1 MKSENQYK
9 NRFWKSENAY
19 LCSVKVENM
28 SQDDLQT
35 MHAKY
40 LRKVAAVDM
49 TFRRYLYDQINW
61 DVRMIGIKGARG
73 VGKTTLLLQR
83 IRLAFADP
91 NEAFYVSLDDFWFQ
105 SHTLD
110 ELAQW
115 LNSRGVTHL
124 FLDEVHKYPKW
135 SQALKN
141 LYDDYPEMRVVYTGS
156 SMLEIDHSKADLS
169 RRQTLYT
176 LNVLSFREYLEF
188 EGALQMPALTLDEV
202 LKSHVVKAMEISNEI
217 KVLRYFEDYLRRG
230 CYPFYKESGDDFLLR
245 LDETAKVVM
254 EMDLPAVEEV
264 TYQTVQKAKALL
276 MIIAKNVPLE
286 PNIQTLVNELE
297 TTRDLCLKLLYAL
310 DRAGLLL
317 LLTNEPKSYK
327 HLVKPKK
334 IYLGNTNL
342 MHAFSPSA
350 EVGTR
355 RETFFLNQVGA
366 LAEVVMPQKGDFKVD
381 GRYLFEVG
389 GESKTFDQIA
399 NIPESYL
406 VIDDIETG
414 FGNRIPLWMFGMLY

>member
-1 MKSENQYK
+1 M
-9 NRFWKSENAY
+9 Y

-49 TFRRYLYDQINW
+49 TFRRYLYDKINW

-135 SQALKN
+135 SQTLKN

-264 TYQTVQKAKALL
+264 TYQTIQKAKALL

-366 LAEVVMPQKGDFKVD
+366 MAEVVMPQKGDFKVD

>member
-1 MKSENQYK
+1 
-9 NRFWKSENAY
+9 
-19 LCSVKVENM
+19 M
-28 SQDDLQT
+28 SQDDLQAL
-35 MHAKY
+35 HAKY
-40 LRKVAAVDM
+40 LRKLAAVDIS
-49 TFRRYLYDQINW
+49 FKRYLFNQINW
-61 DVRMIGIKGARG
+61 EVRMIGIKGARG

-83 IRLAFADP
+83 IKEAFSDP

-124 FLDEVHKYPKW
+124 FLDEVHKYPNW
-135 SQALKN
+135 SLALKN

-176 LNVLSFREYLEF
+176 LNVMSFREFLAF
-188 EGALQMPALTLDEV
+188 EGVLDMSALSLEDL
-202 LKSHVVKAMEISNEI
+202 LKNHVARAMDITAKV
-217 KVLRYFEDYLRRG
+217 KVLRHFDDYLRRG

-245 LDETAKVVM
+245 LDETAQVVL

-264 TYQTVQKAKALL
+264 TYQTIQKAKSLL

-286 PNIQTLVNELE
+286 PNIQTLVTELE

-310 DRAGLLL
+310 DRAGMLL
-317 LLTNEPKSYK
+317 LLTDEPKSYK

-342 MHAFSPSA
+342 MHAFVPSA
-350 EVGTR
+350 DVGTS
-355 RETFFLNQVGA
+355 RETFFLNQTEGV
-366 LAEVVMPQKGDFKVD
+366 AEVVMPKHGDFKVN
-381 GRYLFEVG
+381 GKYLFEVG
-389 GESKTFDQIA
+389 GNNKSFDQIA
-399 NIPESYL
+399 DMPDSYL
-406 VIDDIETG
+406 AIDDIETG
-414 FGNRIPLWMFGMLY
+414 YGARIPLWMFGMLY

>member
-1 MKSENQYK
+1 M
-9 NRFWKSENAY
+9 Y

-40 LRKVAAVDM
+40 LRKLAAVDM
-49 TFRRYLYDQINW
+49 TFVRYLYDQINW
-61 DVRMIGIKGARG
+61 EVRMIGIKGARG

-83 IRLAFADP
+83 IKQAFADP

-124 FLDEVHKYPKW
+124 FLDEVHKYPNW
-135 SQALKN
+135 SRALKN
-141 LYDDYPEMRVVYTGS
+141 LYDDYPDMRVVYTGS

-176 LNVLSFREYLEF
+176 LNAMSFREYLEF
-188 EGALQMPALTLDEV
+188 EGVMRLPAMTLEEV
-202 LKSHVVKAMEISNEI
+202 LKSHVVKAMEVSKEI

-230 CYPFYKESGDDFLLR
+230 CYPFYKDSGDDFLLR

-254 EMDLPAVEEV
+254 EMDLPAVEDV
-264 TYQTVQKAKALL
+264 TYQTIQKAKALL
-276 MIIAKNVPLE
+276 MIIARNVPLE

-366 LAEVVMPQKGDFKVD
+366 VAEVVMPQKGDFKVN
-381 GRYLFEVG
+381 GNRLFEVG

-406 VIDDIETG
+406 AIDDIETG
-414 FGNRIPLWMFGMLY
+414 YGNRIPLWMFGMLY

>member
-1 MKSENQYK
+1 
-9 NRFWKSENAY
+9 
-19 LCSVKVENM
+19 M

-49 TFRRYLYDQINW
+49 TFRRYLYDKINW

-135 SQALKN
+135 SQTLKN

-264 TYQTVQKAKALL
+264 TYPTIQKAKALL
-276 MIIAKNVPLE
+276 MIIAKNVPFE

-317 LLTNEPKSYK
+317 LLTNKPKSYK

-366 LAEVVMPQKGDFKVD
+366 VAEVVMPQKGDFKVN
-381 GRYLFEVG
+381 GNRLFEVG

>member
-1 MKSENQYK
+1 
-9 NRFWKSENAY
+9 
-19 LCSVKVENM
+19 M
-28 SQDDLQT
+28 SQDELQSL
-35 MHAKY
+35 HAKY
-40 LRKVAAVDM
+40 LRKLAATDL
-49 TFRRYLYDQINW
+49 TFKRYLYDQINW
-61 DVRMIGIKGARG
+61 EVRMIGIKGARG

-83 IRLAFADP
+83 IKLAFSDP

-105 SHTLD
+105 NHTLN

-115 LNSRGVTHL
+115 LNSRGVTNL

-141 LYDDYPEMRVVYTGS
+141 LYDDYPEIRIVYTGS

-176 LNVLSFREYLEF
+176 LNALSFREFLSF
-188 EGALQMPALTLDEV
+188 EGVLQMPALSLDD
-202 LKSHVVKAMEISNEI
+202 LLQNHVAKAMEIVSKI
-217 KVLRYFEDYLRRG
+217 KVLRHFDDYLRHG

-245 LDETAKVVM
+245 LDETAQVVL

-264 TYQTVQKAKALL
+264 TYQTIQKAKSLL
-276 MIIAKNVPLE
+276 MIIARNVPLE
-286 PNIQTLVNELE
+286 PNIQTLVSELE

-317 LLTNEPKSYK
+317 LLTDEPKSYK

-334 IYLGNTNL
+334 IYLGNPNL
-342 MHAFSPSA
+342 MYAFSPSA
-350 EVGTR
+350 EVGTM

-366 LAEVVMPQKGDFKVD
+366 IAEVVMPKQGDFKVN
-381 GRYLFEVG
+381 GKHLFEVG
-389 GESKTFDQIA
+389 GSNKTFDQIA
-399 NIPESYL
+399 NVPDSYL
-406 VIDDIETG
+406 AIDDVEYG
-414 FGNRIPLWMFGMLY
+414 YGNRIPLWMFGLLY

>member
-1 MKSENQYK
+1 
-9 NRFWKSENAY
+9 
-19 LCSVKVENM
+19 
-28 SQDDLQT
+28 

-49 TFRRYLYDQINW
+49 TFRRYLYDKINW

-135 SQALKN
+135 SQTLKN

-264 TYQTVQKAKALL
+264 TYQTIQKAKALL

-366 LAEVVMPQKGDFKVD
+366 MAEVVMPQKGDFKVD

>member
-1 MKSENQYK
+1 M
-9 NRFWKSENAY
+9 Y

-83 IRLAFADP
+83 IRLAFANP

-135 SQALKN
+135 NQALKN

-264 TYQTVQKAKALL
+264 TYQTIQKAKALL

-366 LAEVVMPQKGDFKVD
+366 MAEVVMPQKGDFKVD

-406 VIDDIETG
+406 AVDDIETG

>member
-1 MKSENQYK
+1 M
-9 NRFWKSENAY
+9 Y
-19 LCSVKVENM
+19 LCSVKVESM

-40 LRKVAAVDM
+40 LRKLAAVDM
-49 TFRRYLYDQINW
+49 TFVRYLYDQINW
-61 DVRMIGIKGARG
+61 EVRMIGIKGARG

-83 IRLAFADP
+83 IKRAFADP

-124 FLDEVHKYPKW
+124 FLDEVHKYPNW
-135 SQALKN
+135 SRALKN
-141 LYDDYPEMRVVYTGS
+141 LYDDYPEMRVVYTSS

-176 LNVLSFREYLEF
+176 LNALSFREYLEF
-188 EGALQMPALTLDEV
+188 EGALQMPAMTLDEI
-202 LKSHVVKAMEISNEI
+202 LKNHVVKAMEISKEI

-230 CYPFYKESGDDFLLR
+230 CYPFYKDSGDDFLLR

-254 EMDLPAVEEV
+254 EMDLPAVEDV
-264 TYQTVQKAKALL
+264 TYQTIQKAKALL

-350 EVGTR
+350 EIETR
-355 RETFFLNQVGA
+355 CETFFLNQVGA
-366 LAEVVMPQKGDFKVD
+366 VAEVVMPQKGDFKVD
-381 GRYLFEVG
+381 GRCLFEVG

-406 VIDDIETG
+406 AIDNIETG
-414 FGNRIPLWMFGMLY
+414 YGNRIPLWMFGMLY

>member
-1 MKSENQYK
+1 M
-9 NRFWKSENAY
+9 Y

-40 LRKVAAVDM
+40 LRKLAAVDM
-49 TFRRYLYDQINW
+49 TFVRYLYDQINW
-61 DVRMIGIKGARG
+61 EVRMIGIKGARG

-83 IRLAFADP
+83 IKQAFADP

-124 FLDEVHKYPKW
+124 FLDEVHKYPNW
-135 SQALKN
+135 SRALKN
-141 LYDDYPEMRVVYTGS
+141 LYDDYPDMRVVYTGS

-176 LNVLSFREYLEF
+176 LNAMSFREYLEF
-188 EGALQMPALTLDEV
+188 EGVMRLPAMTLEEV
-202 LKSHVVKAMEISNEI
+202 LKSHVAKAMEVSKEI

-230 CYPFYKESGDDFLLR
+230 CYPFYKDSGDDFLLR

-254 EMDLPAVEEV
+254 EMDLPAVEDV
-264 TYQTVQKAKALL
+264 TYQTIQKAKALL
-276 MIIAKNVPLE
+276 MIIARNVPLE

-366 LAEVVMPQKGDFKVD
+366 VAEVVMPQKGDFKVN
-381 GRYLFEVG
+381 GNRLFEVG

-406 VIDDIETG
+406 AIDDIETG
-414 FGNRIPLWMFGMLY
+414 YGNRIPLWMFGMLY

>member
-1 MKSENQYK
+1 M
-9 NRFWKSENAY
+9 Y

-49 TFRRYLYDQINW
+49 TFRRYLYDKINW

-135 SQALKN
+135 SQTLKN

-264 TYQTVQKAKALL
+264 TYPTIQKAKALL
-276 MIIAKNVPLE
+276 MIIAKNVPFE

-317 LLTNEPKSYK
+317 LLTNKPKSYK

-366 LAEVVMPQKGDFKVD
+366 VAEVVMPQKGDFKVN
-381 GRYLFEVG
+381 GNRLFEVG

>member
-1 MKSENQYK
+1 
-9 NRFWKSENAY
+9 
-19 LCSVKVENM
+19 M
-28 SQDDLQT
+28 SQDELQSL
-35 MHAKY
+35 HAKY
-40 LRKVAAVDM
+40 LRKLAATDL
-49 TFRRYLYDQINW
+49 TFKRYLYDQINW
-61 DVRMIGIKGARG
+61 EVRMIGIKGARG

-83 IRLAFADP
+83 IKLAFSDP

-105 SHTLD
+105 NHTLN

-115 LNSRGVTHL
+115 LNSRGVTNL

-141 LYDDYPEMRVVYTGS
+141 LYDDYPEIRIVYTGS

-176 LNVLSFREYLEF
+176 LNALSFREFLSF
-188 EGALQMPALTLDEV
+188 EGVLQMPALSLDD
-202 LKSHVVKAMEISNEI
+202 LLQNHVAKAMEIVSKI
-217 KVLRYFEDYLRRG
+217 KVLRHFDDYLRHG

-245 LDETAKVVM
+245 LDETAQVVL

-264 TYQTVQKAKALL
+264 TYQTIQKAKSLL
-276 MIIAKNVPLE
+276 MIIARNVPLE
-286 PNIQTLVNELE
+286 PNIQTLVSELE

-317 LLTNEPKSYK
+317 LLTDEPKSYK

-334 IYLGNTNL
+334 IYLGNPNL
-342 MHAFSPSA
+342 MYAFAPSA
-350 EVGTR
+350 EVGTM

-366 LAEVVMPQKGDFKVD
+366 IAEVVMPKQGDFKVN
-381 GRYLFEVG
+381 GKHLFEVG
-389 GESKTFDQIA
+389 GSNKSFDQIA
-399 NIPESYL
+399 NVPDSYL
-406 VIDDIETG
+406 AIDDVEYG
-414 FGNRIPLWMFGMLY
+414 YGNRIPLWMFGLLY

>member
-1 MKSENQYK
+1 
-9 NRFWKSENAY
+9 
-19 LCSVKVENM
+19 M

-40 LRKVAAVDM
+40 LRKLAAVDM
-49 TFRRYLYDQINW
+49 TFVRYLYDQINW
-61 DVRMIGIKGARG
+61 EVRMIGIKGARG

-83 IRLAFADP
+83 IKQAFADP

-124 FLDEVHKYPKW
+124 FLDEVHKYPNW
-135 SQALKN
+135 SRALKN
-141 LYDDYPEMRVVYTGS
+141 LYDDYPDMRVVYTGS

-176 LNVLSFREYLEF
+176 LNAMSFREYLEF
-188 EGALQMPALTLDEV
+188 EGVMRLPAMTLEEV
-202 LKSHVVKAMEISNEI
+202 LKSHVVKAMEVSKEI

-230 CYPFYKESGDDFLLR
+230 CYPFYKDSGDDFLLR

-254 EMDLPAVEEV
+254 EMDLPAVEDV
-264 TYQTVQKAKALL
+264 TYQTIQKAKALL
-276 MIIAKNVPLE
+276 MIIARNVPLE

-366 LAEVVMPQKGDFKVD
+366 VAEVVMPQKGDFKVN
-381 GRYLFEVG
+381 GNRLFEVG

-406 VIDDIETG
+406 AIDDIETG
-414 FGNRIPLWMFGMLY
+414 YGNRIPLWMFGMLY

>member
-1 MKSENQYK
+1 
-9 NRFWKSENAY
+9 
-19 LCSVKVENM
+19 M

-40 LRKVAAVDM
+40 LRKLAAVDM
-49 TFRRYLYDQINW
+49 TFVRYLYDQINW
-61 DVRMIGIKGARG
+61 EVRMIGIKGARG

-83 IRLAFADP
+83 IKRAFADP

-124 FLDEVHKYPKW
+124 FLDEVHKYPKYPKW

-188 EGALQMPALTLDEV
+188 EGALQMPALTLEEL

-217 KVLRYFEDYLRRG
+217 KVLRYFDDYLRHG
-230 CYPFYKESGDDFLLR
+230 CYPFYKESGEDFLLR
-245 LDETAKVVM
+245 LDETAQVVL
-254 EMDLPAVEEV
+254 EMDLPAVEDV
-264 TYQTVQKAKALL
+264 TYQTIQKAKALL

-334 IYLGNTNL
+334 IYLSNTNL

-350 EVGTR
+350 EVETR
-355 RETFFLNQVGA
+355 CEIFFLNQVGA
-366 LAEVVMPQKGDFKVD
+366 VAEVVMPQKGDFKVN
-381 GRYLFEVG
+381 GSRLFEVG

-406 VIDDIETG
+406 AIDNIETG
-414 FGNRIPLWMFGMLY
+414 YGNRIPLWMFGMLY

>member
-1 MKSENQYK
+1 
-9 NRFWKSENAY
+9 
-19 LCSVKVENM
+19 M
-28 SQDDLQT
+28 SQDELQAL
-35 MHAKY
+35 HAKY
-40 LRKVAAVDM
+40 LRKLSAVDM

-61 DVRMIGIKGARG
+61 EVRMIGIKGARG

-83 IRLAFADP
+83 IKLAFADP

-115 LNSRGVTHL
+115 LNSRGVMHL

-135 SQALKN
+135 SQTLKN
-141 LYDDYPEMRVVYTGS
+141 LYDDYPEMRIVYTGS

-176 LNVLSFREYLEF
+176 LNVLSFREFLAF
-188 EGALQMPALTLDEV
+188 EGVLQMPALTLEEV
-202 LKSHVVKAMEISNEI
+202 LKNHVVKAMEITKEI
-217 KVLRYFEDYLRRG
+217 KVMRYFEDYLRRG

-264 TYQTVQKAKALL
+264 TYQTIQKAKSLL

-317 LLTNEPKSYK
+317 LLTDEPKSYK
-327 HLVKPKK
+327 HLVKPRK
-334 IYLGNTNL
+334 IFLGNPNL
-342 MHAFSPSA
+342 MHAFATSI
-350 EVGTR
+350 EVGTM

-366 LAEVVMPQKGDFKVD
+366 MAEVVMPKQGDFKVN

-389 GESKTFDQIA
+389 GSGKSFDQIA
-399 NIPESYL
+399 DVPDSYL
-406 VIDDIETG
+406 AVDDIETG
-414 FGNRIPLWMFGMLY
+414 CGNRIPLWMFGMLY

>member
-1 MKSENQYK
+1 
-9 NRFWKSENAY
+9 
-19 LCSVKVENM
+19 M
-28 SQDDLQT
+28 SQDDLQAL
-35 MHAKY
+35 HAKY
-40 LRKVAAVDM
+40 LRKLAAVDM
-49 TFRRYLYDQINW
+49 TFVRYLYAQINW

-83 IRLAFADP
+83 IKLAFSDP

-105 SHTLD
+105 KHTLD

-141 LYDDYPEMRVVYTGS
+141 LYDDYPEIQVVYTGS

-176 LNVLSFREYLEF
+176 LNALSFREFLAF
-188 EGALQMPALTLDEV
+188 EGVLQRPALTLEEV
-202 LKSHVVKAMEISNEI
+202 LHNHTVKAMEITKEV
-217 KVLRYFEDYLRRG
+217 KVLRYFDDYLRRG

-245 LDETAKVVM
+245 LDETAQVVM
-254 EMDLPAVEEV
+254 EMDLPAVEDV
-264 TYQTVQKAKALL
+264 TYQTIQKAKALL

-310 DRAGLLL
+310 DRACLLML
-317 LLTNEPKSYK
+317 LNDEPKSYK

-342 MHAFSPSA
+342 MYAFSPSA
-350 EVGTR
+350 DVGTR
-355 RETFFLNQVGA
+355 RETFFMNQVGA
-366 LAEVVMPQKGDFKVD
+366 VAEVVMPKKGDFKVN

-389 GESKTFDQIA
+389 GNAKTFDQIA
-399 NIPESYL
+399 NIPDSYL
-406 VIDDIETG
+406 AIDDIETG

>member
-1 MKSENQYK
+1 
-9 NRFWKSENAY
+9 
-19 LCSVKVENM
+19 M

-61 DVRMIGIKGARG
+61 DVRMVGIKGARG

-83 IRLAFADP
+83 IRQAFADP

-264 TYQTVQKAKALL
+264 TYQTIQKAKALL

-366 LAEVVMPQKGDFKVD
+366 MAEVVMPQKGDFKVD

-406 VIDDIETG
+406 VVDDIETG
-414 FGNRIPLWMFGMLY
+414 LGNRIPLWMFGMLY

>member
-1 MKSENQYK
+1 
-9 NRFWKSENAY
+9 
-19 LCSVKVENM
+19 M

-83 IRLAFADP
+83 IRLAFANP

-135 SQALKN
+135 NQALKN

-264 TYQTVQKAKALL
+264 TYQTIQKAKALL

-366 LAEVVMPQKGDFKVD
+366 MAEVVMPQKGDFKVD

-406 VIDDIETG
+406 AVDDIETG

>member
-1 MKSENQYK
+1 
-9 NRFWKSENAY
+9 
-19 LCSVKVENM
+19 
-28 SQDDLQT
+28 

-40 LRKVAAVDM
+40 LRKLAAVDM
-49 TFRRYLYDQINW
+49 TFVRYLYDQINW
-61 DVRMIGIKGARG
+61 EVRMIGIKGARG

-83 IRLAFADP
+83 IKQAFADP

-124 FLDEVHKYPKW
+124 FLDEVHKYPNW
-135 SQALKN
+135 SRALKN
-141 LYDDYPEMRVVYTGS
+141 LYDDYPDMRVVYTGS

-176 LNVLSFREYLEF
+176 LNAMSFREYLEF
-188 EGALQMPALTLDEV
+188 EGVMRLPAMTLEEV
-202 LKSHVVKAMEISNEI
+202 LKSHVAKAMEVSKEI

-230 CYPFYKESGDDFLLR
+230 CYPFYKDSGDDFLLR

-254 EMDLPAVEEV
+254 EMDLPAVEDV
-264 TYQTVQKAKALL
+264 TYQTIQKAKALL
-276 MIIAKNVPLE
+276 MIIARNVPLE

-366 LAEVVMPQKGDFKVD
+366 VAEVVMPQKGDFKVN
-381 GRYLFEVG
+381 GNRLFEVG

-406 VIDDIETG
+406 AIDDIETG
-414 FGNRIPLWMFGMLY
+414 YGNRIPLWMFGMLY

>member
-1 MKSENQYK
+1 M
-9 NRFWKSENAY
+9 Y

-35 MHAKY
+35 MHAKF

-83 IRLAFADP
+83 IRLAFANP

-264 TYQTVQKAKALL
+264 TYQTIQKAKSLL

-286 PNIQTLVNELE
+286 PNIQTLVTELE

-310 DRAGLLL
+310 DRAGMLL
-317 LLTNEPKSYK
+317 LLTDESKSYK

-342 MHAFSPSA
+342 MHAFVPSA
-350 EVGTR
+350 DVGTS
-355 RETFFLNQVGA
+355 RETFFLNQMEGV
-366 LAEVVMPQKGDFKVD
+366 AEVVMPKHGDFKVN
-381 GRYLFEVG
+381 GKYLFEVG
-389 GESKTFDQIA
+389 GNNKSFDQIA
-399 NIPESYL
+399 DMPDSYL
-406 VIDDIETG
+406 AVDDIETG
-414 FGNRIPLWMFGMLY
+414 YGARIPLWMFGMLY

>member
-1 MKSENQYK
+1 M
-9 NRFWKSENAY
+9 Y

-28 SQDDLQT
+28 SHDDLQT

-40 LRKVAAVDM
+40 LRKLAAVDM
-49 TFRRYLYDQINW
+49 TFVRYLYDQINW
-61 DVRMIGIKGARG
+61 EVRMIGIKGARG

-83 IRLAFADP
+83 IKQAFADP

-124 FLDEVHKYPKW
+124 FLDEVHKCPNW
-135 SQALKN
+135 SRALKN
-141 LYDDYPEMRVVYTGS
+141 LYDDYPDMRVVYTGS

-176 LNVLSFREYLEF
+176 LNAMSFREYLEF
-188 EGALQMPALTLDEV
+188 EGVMRLPAMTLEEV
-202 LKSHVVKAMEISNEI
+202 LKSHVVKAMEVSKEI

-230 CYPFYKESGDDFLLR
+230 CYPFYKDSGDDFLLR

-254 EMDLPAVEEV
+254 EMDLPAVEDV
-264 TYQTVQKAKALL
+264 TYQTIQKAKALL
-276 MIIAKNVPLE
+276 MIIARNVPLE

-366 LAEVVMPQKGDFKVD
+366 VAEVVMPQKGDFKVN
-381 GRYLFEVG
+381 GNRLFEVG

-406 VIDDIETG
+406 AIDDIETG
-414 FGNRIPLWMFGMLY
+414 YGNRIPLWMFGMLY

>member
-1 MKSENQYK
+1 LEKRLFLENSFLESEK
-9 NRFWKSENAY
+9 IY
-19 LCSVKVENM
+19 LCGVKVENM
-28 SQDDLQT
+28 SQDELQLLQ
-35 MHAKY
+35 AKY
-40 LRKVAAVDM
+40 FRKLNAVDVS
-49 TFRRYLYDQINW
+49 FKRYLYDLINW

-83 IRLAFADP
+83 IKMAYPDF

-115 LNSRGVTHL
+115 LNSRGVMCL
-124 FLDEVHKYPKW
+124 FLDEVHKYPNW

-141 LYDDYPEMRVVYTGS
+141 LYDDYPELHIVYTGS

-176 LNVLSFREYLEF
+176 LNGLSFREYLCF
-188 EGALQMPALTLDEV
+188 EGVMDIDAISLEELLG
-202 LKSHVVKAMEISNEI
+202 SHQSKAMEITKKV
-217 KVLRYFEDYLRRG
+217 KVLRHFDDYLRRG

-245 LDETAKVVM
+245 LDETAQVVL
-254 EMDLPAVEEV
+254 EMDLPAVEDV
-264 TYQTVQKAKALL
+264 TYQTIQKAKSLL

-286 PNIQTLVNELE
+286 PNIQILVSELE

-317 LLTNEPKSYK
+317 LLTDEPKTYK

-342 MHAFSPSA
+342 MYAFAFSA
-350 EVGTR
+350 DEGTL
-355 RETFFLNQVGA
+355 RETFFLNQIGA
-366 LAEVVMPQKGDFKVD
+366 VSDVVMPKQGDFKVASD
-381 GRYLFEVG
+381 YLFEVG
-389 GESKTFDQIA
+389 GASKTFDQIA
-399 NIPESYL
+399 NIPNSYL
-406 VIDDIETG
+406 AVDDVEIG
-414 FGNRIPLWMFGMLY
+414 DGNRIPLWMFGLLY

>member
-1 MKSENQYK
+1 
-9 NRFWKSENAY
+9 
-19 LCSVKVENM
+19 
-28 SQDDLQT
+28 

-49 TFRRYLYDQINW
+49 TFRRYLYDKINW

-135 SQALKN
+135 SQTLKN

-264 TYQTVQKAKALL
+264 TYPTIQKAKALL
-276 MIIAKNVPLE
+276 MIIAKNVPFE

-317 LLTNEPKSYK
+317 LLTNKPKSYK

-366 LAEVVMPQKGDFKVD
+366 VAEVVMPQKGDFKVN
-381 GRYLFEVG
+381 GNRLFEVG

>member
-1 MKSENQYK
+1 
-9 NRFWKSENAY
+9 
-19 LCSVKVENM
+19 M

-49 TFRRYLYDQINW
+49 TFRRYLYDKINW

-135 SQALKN
+135 SQTLKN

-264 TYQTVQKAKALL
+264 TYQTIQKAKALL

-366 LAEVVMPQKGDFKVD
+366 MAEVVMPQKGDFKVD

>member
-1 MKSENQYK
+1 
-9 NRFWKSENAY
+9 
-19 LCSVKVENM
+19 M
-28 SQDDLQT
+28 SQDDLQAL
-35 MHAKY
+35 HAKY
-40 LRKVAAVDM
+40 LRKLAAVDIS
-49 TFRRYLYDQINW
+49 FKRYLFNQINW
-61 DVRMIGIKGARG
+61 EVRMIGIKGARG

-83 IRLAFADP
+83 IKEAFSDP

-124 FLDEVHKYPKW
+124 FLDEVHKYPNW
-135 SQALKN
+135 SLALKN

-202 LKSHVVKAMEISNEI
+202 LKSHVVKAMEISKEI
-217 KVLRYFEDYLRRG
+217 KVLRYFDDYLRRG

-264 TYQTVQKAKALL
+264 TYPTIQKAKALL

-342 MHAFSPSA
+342 MHAFAPSA
-350 EVGTR
+350 DVGTS
-355 RETFFLNQVGA
+355 RETFFLNQMESV
-366 LAEVVMPQKGDFKVD
+366 AEVVMPKHGDFKVN
-381 GRYLFEVG
+381 GKYLFEVG
-389 GESKTFDQIA
+389 GNNKSFDQIA
-399 NIPESYL
+399 DMPDSYL
-406 VIDDIETG
+406 AIDDIETG
-414 FGNRIPLWMFGMLY
+414 YGARIPLWMFGMLY

>member
-1 MKSENQYK
+1 
-9 NRFWKSENAY
+9 
-19 LCSVKVENM
+19 M

-141 LYDDYPEMRVVYTGS
+141 LYDDYPEMHVVYTGS

-317 LLTNEPKSYK
+317 LLTNEPKNYK

>member
-1 MKSENQYK
+1 
-9 NRFWKSENAY
+9 
-19 LCSVKVENM
+19 
-28 SQDDLQT
+28 

-40 LRKVAAVDM
+40 LRKLAAVDM
-49 TFRRYLYDQINW
+49 TFVRYLYDQINW
-61 DVRMIGIKGARG
+61 EVRMIGIKGARG

-83 IRLAFADP
+83 IKQAFADP

-124 FLDEVHKYPKW
+124 FLDEVHKYPNW
-135 SQALKN
+135 SRALKN
-141 LYDDYPEMRVVYTGS
+141 LYDDYPDMRVVYTGS

-176 LNVLSFREYLEF
+176 LNAMSFREYLEF
-188 EGALQMPALTLDEV
+188 EGVMRLPAMTLEEV
-202 LKSHVVKAMEISNEI
+202 LKSHVVKAMEVSKEI

-230 CYPFYKESGDDFLLR
+230 CYPFYKDSGDDFLLR

-254 EMDLPAVEEV
+254 EMDLPAVEDV
-264 TYQTVQKAKALL
+264 TYQTIQKAKALL
-276 MIIAKNVPLE
+276 MIIARNVPLE

-366 LAEVVMPQKGDFKVD
+366 VAEVVMPQKGDFKVN
-381 GRYLFEVG
+381 GNRLFEVG

-406 VIDDIETG
+406 AIDDIETG
-414 FGNRIPLWMFGMLY
+414 YGNRIPLWMFGMLY

>member
-1 MKSENQYK
+1 
-9 NRFWKSENAY
+9 
-19 LCSVKVENM
+19 M
-28 SQDDLQT
+28 SQDDLQAL
-35 MHAKY
+35 HAKY
-40 LRKVAAVDM
+40 LRKLAAVDT
-49 TFRRYLYDQINW
+49 TFKRYLFNQINW
-61 DVRMIGIKGARG
+61 EVRLIGIKGARG

-83 IRLAFADP
+83 IKEAFVDP

-124 FLDEVHKYPKW
+124 FLDEVHKYPNW

-141 LYDDYPEMRVVYTGS
+141 LYDDYPKMCVVYTGS

-176 LNVLSFREYLEF
+176 LNVMSFREYLAF
-188 EGALQMPALTLDEV
+188 EGVLDMPALSLEGL
-202 LKSHVVKAMEISNEI
+202 LKDHMAMAMDITANV
-217 KVLRYFEDYLRRG
+217 KVLRHFDDYLRRG

-245 LDETAKVVM
+245 LDETAQVVM

-264 TYQTVQKAKALL
+264 TYQTIQKAKSLL
-276 MIIAKNVPLE
+276 MIIARNVPLE
-286 PNIQTLVNELE
+286 PNIQTLVAELE

-310 DRAGLLL
+310 DRAGMLL
-317 LLTNEPKSYK
+317 LLTDEPKSYK

-342 MHAFSPSA
+342 MHAFVPSVD
-350 EVGTR
+350 VGTS
-355 RETFFLNQVGA
+355 RETFFLNQLGGV
-366 LAEVVMPQKGDFKVD
+366 AEVVMPKRGDFKAN
-381 GRYLFEVG
+381 GKYLFEVG
-389 GESKTFDQIA
+389 GNNKSFGQIA
-399 NIPESYL
+399 DMPDSYL
-406 VIDDIETG
+406 VVDDIETG
-414 FGNRIPLWMFGMLY
+414 YGARIPLWMFGMLY

>member
-1 MKSENQYK
+1 
-9 NRFWKSENAY
+9 
-19 LCSVKVENM
+19 
-28 SQDDLQT
+28 

-40 LRKVAAVDM
+40 LRKLSAVDM
-49 TFRRYLYDQINW
+49 AFRRYLYDQINW
-61 DVRMIGIKGARG
+61 EVRMIGIKGARG

-83 IRLAFADP
+83 IKLAFADP

-105 SHTLD
+105 SHALD

-135 SQALKN
+135 SQTLKN
-141 LYDDYPEMRVVYTGS
+141 LYDDYPEMRIVYTGS

-176 LNVLSFREYLEF
+176 LNFLSFREFLAF
-188 EGALQMPALTLDEV
+188 EGVLQMPALTLEEV
-202 LKSHVVKAMEISNEI
+202 LKNHVVKAMEITKEI
-217 KVLRYFEDYLRRG
+217 KVMRYFEDYLRRG

-264 TYQTVQKAKALL
+264 TYQTIQKAKSLL

-317 LLTNEPKSYK
+317 LLTDEPKSYK
-327 HLVKPKK
+327 HLVKPRK
-334 IYLGNTNL
+334 IFLGNPNL
-342 MHAFSPSA
+342 MHAFAISI
-350 EVGTR
+350 EVGTM
-355 RETFFLNQVGA
+355 RETFFLSQVGA
-366 LAEVVMPQKGDFKVD
+366 MAEVVMPKQGDFKVN

-389 GESKTFDQIA
+389 GSGKSFDQIA
-399 NIPESYL
+399 DVPDSYL
-406 VIDDIETG
+406 AVDDTEIG
-414 FGNRIPLWMFGMLY
+414 YGNRIPLWMFGMLY

>member
-1 MKSENQYK
+1 
-9 NRFWKSENAY
+9 
-19 LCSVKVENM
+19 M
-28 SQDDLQT
+28 SQDELQSL
-35 MHAKY
+35 HAKY
-40 LRKVAAVDM
+40 LRKLAATDL
-49 TFRRYLYDQINW
+49 TFKRYLYDQINW
-61 DVRMIGIKGARG
+61 EVRMIGIKGARG

-83 IRLAFADP
+83 IKLAFSDP

-105 SHTLD
+105 NHTLN

-115 LNSRGVTHL
+115 LNSRGVTNL

-141 LYDDYPEMRVVYTGS
+141 LYDDYPEIRIVYTGS

-176 LNVLSFREYLEF
+176 LNALSFREFLSF
-188 EGALQMPALTLDEV
+188 EGVLQMPALSLDD
-202 LKSHVVKAMEISNEI
+202 LLQNHVAKAMEIVSKI
-217 KVLRYFEDYLRRG
+217 KVLRHFDEYLRHG

-245 LDETAKVVM
+245 LDETAQVVL

-264 TYQTVQKAKALL
+264 TYQTIQKAKSLL
-276 MIIAKNVPLE
+276 MIIARNVPLE
-286 PNIQTLVNELE
+286 PNIQTLVSELE

-317 LLTNEPKSYK
+317 LLTDEPKSYK

-334 IYLGNTNL
+334 IYLGNPNL
-342 MHAFSPSA
+342 MYAFAPPA
-350 EVGTR
+350 EVGTM

-366 LAEVVMPQKGDFKVD
+366 IAEVVMPKQGDFKVN
-381 GRYLFEVG
+381 GKHLFEVG
-389 GESKTFDQIA
+389 GSNKTFDQIA
-399 NIPESYL
+399 NVPDSYL
-406 VIDDIETG
+406 AIDDVEYG
-414 FGNRIPLWMFGMLY
+414 YGNRIPLWMFGLLY